1 MLLIFYN
8 SGLYGTNPD
17 SNANYL
23 IETDPDFASYR
34 NWLTSDYML
43 ERLKLDP
50 NITQKRLGDGY
61 YEQQYIRDQIMMLT
75 GRYYLANYTDQ
86 DKQYKGLMDAGAGVD
101 SNINVNGSNLN
112 VSNDALFQADNDFNV
127 NGVAQNSNT
136 RSDNKSSS
144 AAIGGYASTG
154 SGVGITANAS
164 RAKGYANSDSV
175 TYANSQIN
183 VGGTTTYDIGND
195 VNIKGG
201 VINTNRAQGVIGGN
215 VNIES
220 LQDTAT
226 YDSKQKNMGFS
237 ADIDING
244 AGSSLSVNGGKST
257 VNADYKAVGQQS
269 GIFTGDGGF
278 DLEVGGKTTLIGGA
292 ITTTDAAVAAG
303 RNNYESLG
311 GIETQDI
318 ENSTSYKGD
327 SLSAGVS
334 IGKTAGKPQA
344 NMNGIGYG
352 TDGDRDTA
360 ITRAGI
366 TGIAGN
372 KGITTDNRAEYAGA
386 LENGFDATRVNEE
399 LGAQTQI
406 TQAFDQE
413 RRKVKTELNKDEK
426 KLRDEEKA
434 ARLIGDNV
442 TANEKLAAADKIQQK
457 SLLFDSITGAI
468 YAPNTNG
475 IAGYTVKAASPYVAN
490 QIGEYYK
497 TNEVLN
503 DIDEGNRG
511 ERGSAGHI
519 LAHAV
524 LGAAVSYATGN
535 DALTGGISA
544 GTGEATAPLLSKF
557 LYGSSDP
564 SKLTAEQKD
573 TISAITSALGVGV
586 GVTTGNASDAA
597 NAAETSKV
605 AVENNSILFDDVRK
619 WVDEI
624 VNSSANTY
632 KNSVVRNV
640 VKGGGLA
647 ADGVLAVVDA
657 FADSSVMAVH
667 CTVGSKSACDTA
679 TEYNQARG
687 VAIGQVLIKMGNGDT
702 GRAIIKSYEDLASGD
717 PAKVKKAQATQI
729 QIFTSLGLSVKVGGN
744 GTPIPIKKTS
754 STSAGKYSTSTTQ
767 AAQRAGSNHPL
778 LEDAIPRNGS
788 RLVVNQ
794 GQCPTCGPNS
804 AKMVLDT
811 LGKNVPIET
820 LIKKSPM
827 TDVGIYYTDVRN
839 LLRSQGVDAVAL
851 PNRTV
856 NDIARYTAK
865 GTPVIVQ
872 IAGKNGFSHFVVV
885 DGITKRY
892 GKSVVAIRDPNN
904 IQYFS
909 PINTFESSFTG
920 NTVIIRSK

>member
-1 MLLIFYN
+1 M
-8 SGLYGTNPD
+8 T
-17 SNANYL
+17 
-23 IETDPDFASYR
+23 
-34 NWLTSDYML
+34 
-43 ERLKLDP
+43 
-50 NITQKRLGDGY
+50 
-61 YEQQYIRDQIMMLT
+61 
-75 GRYYLANYTDQ
+75 
-86 DKQYKGLMDAGAGVD
+86 
-101 SNINVNGSNLN
+101 
-112 VSNDALFQADNDFNV
+112 
-127 NGVAQNSNT
+127 
-136 RSDNKSSS
+136 
-144 AAIGGYASTG
+144 
-154 SGVGITANAS
+154 
-164 RAKGYANSDSV
+164 
-175 TYANSQIN
+175 
-183 VGGTTTYDIGND
+183 
-195 VNIKGG
+195 
-201 VINTNRAQGVIGGN
+201 
-215 VNIES
+215 IES

-237 ADIDING
+237 ADLDLAKG
-244 AGSSLSVNGGKST
+244 TGSSLSVNGGKTNLNS
-257 VNADYKAVGQQS
+257 DYKAVGEQS
-269 GIFTGDGGF
+269 GIFANEADLITQGKGTFKGGVF
-278 DLEVGGKTTLIGGA
+278 VTSKEAQANSNIVFKQGVTATDLKNT
-292 ITTTDAAVAAG
+292 
-303 RNNYESLG
+303 
-311 GIETQDI
+311 
-318 ENSTSYKGD
+318 TSYDGD
-327 SLSAGVS
+327 AIQAGIS
-334 IGKTAGKPQA
+334 IGSTNNKPQA
-344 NMNGIGYG
+344 SMNGIGYG
-352 TDGDRDTA
+352 TDSDSDSS
-360 ITRAGI
+360 ITKGGVSGYNDPQGIFTTENREALAG
-366 TGIAGN
+366 
-372 KGITTDNRAEYAGA
+372 K
-386 LENGFDATRVNEE
+386 LENNFDAGQVNEE

-413 RRKVKTELNKDEK
+413 RRKVKTELNAKEK
-426 KLRDEEKA
+426 KLRDEAEEARDIGEYEIAVEKA
-434 ARLIGDNV
+434 RA
-442 TANEKLAAADKIQQK
+442 AEKLQTQG
-457 SLLFDSITGAI
+457 LLFDAVSGAI
-468 YAPNTNG
+468 YGPNSNG
-475 IAGYTVKAASPYVAN
+475 VTGYVAKSASPFVAS
-490 QIGEYYK
+490 QIGDYFKNQAFEQGGEL
-497 TNEVLN
+497 TNTEQ
-503 DIDEGNRG
+503 
-511 ERGSAGHI
+511 AGHI
-519 LAHAV
+519 LAHGI
-524 LGAAVSYATGN
+524 LGAAISYATGN
-535 DALTGGISA
+535 DAVTGGISA
-544 GTGEATAPLLSKF
+544 GAGEATAPLLSKF
-557 LYGSSDP
+557 LYETTDP